1 MVLRIGAMLTAPLLA
16 AVMGLGLAAPAMS
29 EQKDAIVF
37 DVELKG
43 IRAGRL
49 AINGVSD
56 GARYSANGVLETT
69 GLVGAI
75 RKIRY
80 EAAVYGAEG
89 SRFTPVKYTEKA
101 DTPKRQ
107 STFEMS
113 YKSGTPV
120 KVVQT
125 PERKPRATDVA
136 PSTQSGTIDPLTA
149 LYAVL
154 RDVDRDQACKFNAT
168 MFDGARRTQVALS
181 APQQSGDGVVCAG
194 EYRRVAGFSEKDM
207 AEKSRMK
214 FTLTYAPTRDG
225 RLQVQEI
232 STDTIYGK
240 GRLKRR

>member
-1 MVLRIGAMLTAPLLA
+1 MVLRIVAMLTAPLLA

-89 SRFTPVKYTEKA
+89 SRFTPSNI
-101 DTPKRQ
+101 PKR
-107 STFEMS
+107 
-113 YKSGTPV
+113 
-120 KVVQT
+120 
-125 PERKPRATDVA
+125 
-136 PSTQSGTIDPLTA
+136 
-149 LYAVL
+149 
-154 RDVDRDQACKFNAT
+154 
-168 MFDGARRTQVALS
+168 
-181 APQQSGDGVVCAG
+181 
-194 EYRRVAGFSEKDM
+194 
-207 AEKSRMK
+207 
-214 FTLTYAPTRDG
+214 PTRPSAS
-225 RLQVQEI
+225 LP
-232 STDTIYGK
+232 
-240 GRLKRR
+240 LK